1 MKIMKG
7 GGKCQSLHHGVIATV
22 TSHFTLLF
30 LVNALKYTKF
40 KGKLIDPDL
49 KEANDI
55 ARRHYKGRCQQV
67 FLVFII

>member
-40 KGKLIDPDL
+40 KVCMAEWLDGHVGSSRSWVETLL
-49 KEANDI
+49 E
-55 ARRHYKGRCQQV
+55 
-67 FLVFII
+67 

>member
-1 MKIMKG
+1 MTRPKLQIKNG
-7 GGKCQSLHHGVIATV
+7 D
-22 TSHFTLLF
+22 
-30 LVNALKYTKF
+30 KYPLEFDYVQAITKF

-67 FLVFII
+67 FLVLKD